1 MPTLHQDDTQ
11 LGGWF
16 SRRRYREIAAAVLT
30 DWWQIEL
37 SHSCAWLTSVLHFSS
52 YFIFSIVC
60 LAMAAI
66 SAETVNWTMISQ
78 RDLMA

>member
-1 MPTLHQDDTQ
+1 VVGLV
-11 LGGWF
+11 GGD
-16 SRRRYREIAAAVLT
+16 REIAAAVLT

-52 YFIFSIVC
+52 HFIFSIVC

-78 RDLMA
+78 HDLMA